1 MNSLDT
7 PSPSASPI
15 WNTVLRYGGI
25 CGGIMV
31 LFSLVT
37 YLADM
42 DMMSISGALILYGS
56 IFAIGFTMAAMA
68 MRYQRD
74 QLDNGII
81 SYGKA
86 LAIGLLVVL
95 IGMFISGIWNYIL
108 VNFIDPEY
116 LPRLKEQFS
125 AAWGDK
131 MPEESLDEALAGFD
145 KAGDILQTF
154 KSSLIG
160 GTIIGLI
167 VGLITAGFMKRE
179 PKKDYMR

>member
-7 PSPSASPI
+7 PSPSPI

-25 CGGIMV
+25 TGGIMV
-31 LFSLVT
+31 IFSLVT

-56 IFAIGFTMAAMA
+56 IFAISFTTAAMA

-74 QLDNGII
+74 QLDNGVI

-86 LAIGLLVVL
+86 LAVGLLVVL
-95 IGMFISGIWNYIL
+95 IGLFISGIWNYVL

-116 LPRLKEQFS
+116 LPRLKEQFT

-131 MPEESLDEALAGFD
+131 MPEERLDEALAGFD
-145 KAGDILQTF
+145 KAGDLLQSL
-154 KSSLIG
+154 KSSVIM
-160 GTIIGLI
+160 GTIVGLI

-179 PKKDYMR
+179 PMKDYMR

>member
-1 MNSLDT
+1 MNSIDT
-7 PSPSASPI
+7 PAPSPI

-42 DMMSISGALILYGS
+42 DMMSISGVLILYGA
-56 IFAIGFTMAAMA
+56 IFAIGFTTAAMA

-74 QLDNGII
+74 QLDNGVI

-86 LAIGLLVVL
+86 LAVGLLVVL
-95 IGMFISGIWNYIL
+95 IGMFISGMWNYVL

-116 LPRLKEQFS
+116 LSRMKEQFT
-125 AAWGDK
+125 ATWGDR

-145 KAGDILQTF
+145 KAGDILQTL

-160 GTIIGLI
+160 GTIFGLI

-179 PKKDYMR
+179 PMKDYMR